1 MFVAKAKEIKYAIL
15 SKTADSHG
23 VYYFTKDN
31 INYIGNIYIVVRGM
45 NDEEFRVA
53 IEKAKAE
60 KLDKDD
66 TIDIAVNHVNEVK
79 NKGYHAAY
87 TKLCFNSASGLVHF
101 FKADNGLVI
110 NLYDKFYALLKE
122 QQVSHIFGL
131 SPERGL
137 VFELN
142 DGKDI
147 MILPIRL
154 SLNGIE
160 AENLEK
166 VLDIL

>member
-1 MFVAKAKEIKYAIL
+1 MAKAKEIKYSIL
-15 SKTADSHG
+15 SKTADAHG
-23 VYYFTKDN
+23 VYCFTKDN
-31 INYIGNIYIVVRGM
+31 VNYIGNSFAVIRGM
-45 NDEEFRVA
+45 NDEEFKTA
-53 IEKAKAE
+53 IDKAKAE
-60 KLDKDD
+60 KLDREN
-66 TIDIAVNHVNEVK
+66 TIDIVVNHVEEVK
-79 NKGYHAAY
+79 NKGCYATY
-87 TKLCFNSASGLVHF
+87 TKLCFNSSSGLIHF
-101 FKADNGLVI
+101 FKTENDIVV
-110 NLYDKFYALLKE
+110 NLYDKFYAMLKD

-147 MILPIRL
+147 MILPMRL